1 MEGVVRVL
9 VVVVLGR
16 KAKGK
21 GGLCERG
28 AREVVVQSI
37 VQDVLHAPVLPGHS
51 LGEVKGEVILAA
63 CVKHKVGAK
72 VCGKGCGTLAP
83 RGPTVQRGLDDD
95 GVLVGKVVVSREKN
109 PIQRVVKE
117 GGLQCL
123 CSIAK

>member
-16 KAKGK
+16 QTKGK
-21 GGLCERG
+21 SGLCERG
-28 AREVVVQSI
+28 SCEVVVQSI
-37 VQDVLHAPVLPGHS
+37 VEDVLHARILPGHS
-51 LGEVKGEVILAA
+51 LGEVKGEVIFAA
-63 CVKHKVGAK
+63 AIKHQIGAK

-83 RGPTVQRGLDDD
+83 RGPTVKRGLDDD
-95 GVLVGKVVVSREKN
+95 GVLVGKVVISREKN
-109 PIQRVVKE
+109 PIQRVVQE